1 MSGQG
6 FHNASTVV
14 LSTLMTVIGIALVT
28 QAIAGHGS
36 IVSARLVLG
45 VLFIAAGIGR
55 LYLQARRRR
64 EAARR

>member
-1 MSGQG
+1 MSARG

-14 LSTLMTVIGIALVT
+14 LSTLMTVLGIALVT

-36 IVSARLVLG
+36 VVSARLILG
-45 VLFIAAGIGR
+45 VLFVAAGLGR

-64 EAARR
+64 EAAGR